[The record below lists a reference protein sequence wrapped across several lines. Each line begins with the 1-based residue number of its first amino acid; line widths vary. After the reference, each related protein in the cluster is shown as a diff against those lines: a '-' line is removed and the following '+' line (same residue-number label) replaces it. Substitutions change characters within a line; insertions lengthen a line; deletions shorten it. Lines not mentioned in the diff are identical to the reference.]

1 MTQKLTLEN
10 EQIKHDEDDN
20 QQTPKMI
27 NDNHLSLDNSLQ
39 ISQPFI
45 TIEHENIPKEQQ
57 SIRKSEL
64 QRKHPKLFPLIFQ
77 KTLFNIHLRK
87 RIHFDGQ
94 KIQKII

>member
-27 NDNHLSLDNSLQ
+27 NDNHLSLDK
-39 ISQPFI
+39 SQPI
-45 TIEHENIPKEQQ
+45 DHQHIPKEQQ

-64 QRKHPKLFPLIFQ
+64 QRKYPKLFPLIF
-77 KTLFNIHLRK
+77 
-87 RIHFDGQ
+87 
-94 KIQKII
+94 